1 MTKPNLKFEQKLW
14 QKGYKNVA
22 GIDEA
27 GRGPLAGPVVA
38 ASVILPTDVSILG
51 LNDSKKLSKKRREE
65 LYGWILGYAVVGVG
79 IVSHETID
87 EINILNATKKA
98 MVEAVEGMVIRPDYL
113 IVDGTIALLTK
124 IDQEYIIKGDEK
136 SLSIAAASIIAKVT
150 RDYIMEDLHNL
161 FPMYGWD
168 INKGYGTRKHR
179 DAIKKYGPSAHHR
192 RSFKGVG
199 YGAARRIRAPEV
211 N

>member
-14 QKGYKNVA
+14 EKGYKRVA

-51 LNDSKKLSKKRREE
+51 INDSKKLTQKRREE
-65 LYGWILGYAVVGVG
+65 LYGWILGYAVVGVKV
-79 IVSHETID
+79 ITHETID

-98 MVEAVEGMVIRPDYL
+98 MIGAVENMVGAPDYL
-113 IVDGTIALLTK
+113 LIDGTIALLTK

-136 SLSIAAASIIAKVT
+136 SLSIAAASIVAKVT
-150 RDYIMEDLHNL
+150 RDYT
-161 FPMYGWD
+161 MYSWD
-168 INKGYGTRKHR
+168 TNKGYGTREHR
-179 DAIKKYGPSAHHR
+179 DAIQKYGPSAYHR
-192 RSFKGVG
+192 MSFKGVG
-199 YGAARRIRAPEV
+199 HGA
-211 N
+211 

>member
-1 MTKPNLKFEQKLW
+1 MTKPSLKFEQKLW
-14 QKGYKNVA
+14 QKGYKRVA

-51 LNDSKKLSKKRREE
+51 INDSKKLTQKRRED
-65 LYGWILGYAVVGVG
+65 LYGWILGYAVVGVSV
-79 IVSHETID
+79 ITHETID

-98 MVEAVEGMVIRPDYL
+98 MLEAVEGMVGQPDYL
-113 IVDGTIALLTK
+113 LIDGTIALLTK
-124 IDQEYIIKGDEK
+124 IDQEYVIKGDEK
-136 SLSIAAASIIAKVT
+136 SMSIAAASIIAKVT

-168 INKGYGTRKHR
+168 TNKGYGTRKHR
-179 DAIKKYGPSAHHR
+179 DAIQKHGPSAYHR
-192 RSFKGVG
+192 MSFKGVG
-199 YGAARRIRAPEV
+199 HGA
-211 N
+211 

>member
-1 MTKPNLKFEQKLW
+1 MKPNFKYEERAW
-14 QKGYKNVA
+14 QKGYKRVA

-38 ASVILPTDVSILG
+38 ASVILPTNVSILG
-51 LNDSKKLSKKRREE
+51 INDSKKLSQKRREE
-65 LYGWILGYAVVGVG
+65 LYGWILGYAVVGVRV
-79 IVSHETID
+79 IDHETVD

-98 MVEAVEGMVIRPDYL
+98 MVEAVENMVIVKPDCLL
-113 IVDGTIALLTK
+113 IDGPITLLTK

-150 RDYIMEDLHNL
+150 RDYIMEDLHEL

-168 INKGYGTRKHR
+168 TNKGYGTRVHR
-179 DAIKKYGPSAHHR
+179 DAIQKHGPTAFHR
-192 RSFKGVG
+192 MSFKGVG
-199 YGAARRIRAPEV
+199 HGA
-211 N
+211 